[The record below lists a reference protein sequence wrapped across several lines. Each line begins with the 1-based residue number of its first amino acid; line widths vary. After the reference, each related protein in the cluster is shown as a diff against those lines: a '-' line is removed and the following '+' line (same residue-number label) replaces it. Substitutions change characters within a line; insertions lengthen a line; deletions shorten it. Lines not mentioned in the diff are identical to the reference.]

1 MNFLV
6 GVLFGELVSVVVLH
20 PNVPSGG
27 WTIFSGAQY
36 VALQKYFSHW
46 VWVYSHFSNST
57 YNKKTVTANRWVTT
71 NNSELS
77 LSGQYETET
86 SSQII
91 FITLSSLADVRLGL
105 CLLPASAILAKNCWA
120 KPASFDFASFN
131 FNFQWSHTEHWRSCS
146 YVVNWRCN
154 ECCKVFSVLGM
165 SVCSMNNSLFRQ
177 GWCQRARSAYSAID
191 EILKWEHL
199 S

>member
-1 MNFLV
+1 MYRVVV
-6 GVLFGELVSVVVLH
+6 GPSSVVLNMWRCKNISH
-20 PNVPSGG
+20 IEFEFIH
-27 WTIFSGAQY
+27 IFLTPPIIRKLW
-36 VALQKYFSHW
+36 LQIG
-46 VWVYSHFSNST
+46 
-57 YNKKTVTANRWVTT
+57 WVTT

-105 CLLPASAILAKNCWA
+105 RLLPASAIFAKNCWA
-120 KPASFDFASFN
+120 KPASFDFSSIN
-131 FNFQWSHTEHWRSCS
+131 FNFQWSHTEHWWSCS

-154 ECCKVFSVLGM
+154 ECCKVLSVLGM

-177 GWCQRARSAYSAID
+177 GWCQRARSAYSAAD
-191 EILKWEHL
+191 EILKLEHL